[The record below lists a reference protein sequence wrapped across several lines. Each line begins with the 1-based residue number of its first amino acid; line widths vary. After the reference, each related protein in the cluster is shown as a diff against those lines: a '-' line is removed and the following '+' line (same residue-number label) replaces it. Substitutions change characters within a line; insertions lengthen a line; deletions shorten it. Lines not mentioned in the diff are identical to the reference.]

1 MSSLINSSFVIIKIV
16 NDQHL
21 FLKQV
26 KNSKFHFDGKD
37 KSNILLPHKIL
48 TCLIKINM
56 SY

>member
-26 KNSKFHFDGKD
+26 KNSKLHFDGKEN
-37 KSNILLPHKIL
+37 SNILLPHKFL
-48 TCLIKINM
+48 TCLTKINM
-56 SY
+56 S